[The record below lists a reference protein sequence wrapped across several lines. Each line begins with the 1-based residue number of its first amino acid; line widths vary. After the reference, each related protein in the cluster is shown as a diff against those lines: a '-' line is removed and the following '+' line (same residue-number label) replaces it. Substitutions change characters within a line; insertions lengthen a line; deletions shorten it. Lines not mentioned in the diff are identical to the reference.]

1 MDDTRQDIHTN
12 GIPQVCQS
20 CEARHRGICGAMT
33 ERQLLALSQ
42 TTNIK
47 PLPAGTELVGMGEEA
62 TIYANV
68 LKGVVKLS
76 KLMADGRQ
84 QLVGLQFAPDFVG
97 RPFSETSNV
106 SAEAATDIEV
116 CTFPKQSLL
125 RLMAESPEL
134 ENKLYR
140 QALDELDEARD
151 WMLTLGRRT
160 SEEKLAS
167 FLYTIALHSDPTA
180 ALDDD
185 SEVEIEI
192 PITRA
197 DIADFLGL
205 TIETISRQFTRLRSQ
220 GIIVKLD
227 GRKVRIPKLSAL
239 REIAAC

>member
-1 MDDTRQDIHTN
+1 MN
-12 GIPQVCQS
+12 
-20 CEARHRGICGAMT
+20 
-33 ERQLLALSQ
+33 ERQLLSLSQ
-42 TTNIK
+42 TTAIK
-47 PLPAGTELVGMGEEA
+47 TLPAGTELVGMGEEA
-62 TIYANV
+62 TTYANI

-97 RPFSETSNV
+97 RPFAETSNV
-106 SAEAATDIEV
+106 SAEAATEITV
-116 CTFPKQSLL
+116 CMLPKDTLT
-125 RLMAESPEL
+125 RLMGESPDL

-140 QALDELDEARD
+140 QALNELDEARD

-160 SEEKLAS
+160 SEEKLAN
-167 FLYTIALHSDPTA
+167 FLYTIALHSDPYV

-205 TIETISRQFTRLRSQ
+205 TIETISRQFTRLRSRE
-220 GIIVKLD
+220 IIVKLD
-227 GRKVRIPKLSAL
+227 GRRVRIPKLSAL
-239 REIAAC
+239 RKIAAC